1 VADGF
6 ERRRSCA
13 AEPAKGEVCRDACG
27 PTVHIMRDIEA
38 IDADL
43 RLLSRAWR
51 VARVMCDPMPSTQLI
66 DQLLEERAAAAAGVR
81 HGRKSA

>member
-1 VADGF
+1 MCHDT
-6 ERRRSCA
+6 RTL
-13 AEPAKGEVCRDACG
+13 
-27 PTVHIMRDIEA
+27 TVHIMRDIEA

-66 DQLLEERAAAAAGVR
+66 DQLLEERAAAGASTKQ
-81 HGRKSA
+81 GRKSA

>member
-1 VADGF
+1 
-6 ERRRSCA
+6 
-13 AEPAKGEVCRDACG
+13 
-27 PTVHIMRDIEA
+27 MRDIEA

-66 DQLLEERAAAAAGVR
+66 DQLLEERAAAAAGTKR
-81 HGRKSA
+81 GRKSA